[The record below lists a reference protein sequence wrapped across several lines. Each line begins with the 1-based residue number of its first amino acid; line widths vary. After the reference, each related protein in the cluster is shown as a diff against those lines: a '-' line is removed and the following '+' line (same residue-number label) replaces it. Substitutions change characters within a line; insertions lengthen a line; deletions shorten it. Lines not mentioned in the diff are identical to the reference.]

1 MDEATR
7 QTLGALYFALCE
19 AAGGDK
25 VLRRANEIL
34 ADAVRVGAVDN
45 PRARSTLRHLIQN
58 S

>member
-25 VLRRANEIL
+25 ILRRANEIL

-45 PRARSTLRHLIQN
+45 PRAQSTLMRLVNN